1 VGQKGCGSKCA
12 TLSVPDVNGD
22 HCQQGTNKDLEK
34 YRRESGEFLDWVQQ
48 QLPSAR
54 SVDTGLDYE
63 HWELLFARFQDFKLR
78 VQQAGKDKFSACE
91 SLANKLQAALKDKS
105 EIEEVSAIQAKLT
118 GEWQDLITAIEER
131 DAALE
136 TVGETHRFNIDMHKY
151 RRESGEFLDWVR
163 LQLPS
168 ARSVDTG
175 RDYEDWELLVARFQE
190 FKLRVQAGEDK
201 FSACESL
208 AKQLEATYKDKS
220 EVKEVSAVQ
229 AKLTREWRDLNT
241 AIEERDATLEAAG
254 ETHRFNIDITEAL
267 SRIREKGTSPD
278 DTKITSIEDTLNIFS
293 FFSKM

>member
-1 VGQKGCGSKCA
+1 M
-12 TLSVPDVNGD
+12 D
-22 HCQQGTNKDLEK
+22 K
-34 YRRESGEFLDWVQQ
+34 YRRESGEFLDWVRL

-63 HWELLFARFQDFKLR
+63 HWELLFSRFQDFKLR
-78 VQQAGKDKFSACE
+78 VQAGEDKFSACE
-91 SLANKLQAALKDKS
+91 SLAKRLQALLKDKS

-118 GEWQDLITAIEER
+118 GEWRDLITAIEER
-131 DAALE
+131 DATLE

-151 RRESGEFLDWVR
+151 RRESGEFLDRVR

-168 ARSVDTG
+168 ARSVDAG

-208 AKQLEATYKDKS
+208 AKQLEAAYKDKS
-220 EVKEVSAVQ
+220 EVKEVSAIQ
-229 AKLTREWRDLNT
+229 AKLTREWRDLIT
-241 AIEERDATLEAAG
+241 AIEERDAALEAAG
-254 ETHRFNIDITEAL
+254 EIHRFNIDITEAL
-267 SRIREKGTSPD
+267 SRIREKGASLEN
-278 DTKITSIEDTLNIFS
+278 TKITSIEDTLNIFS